1 MLQFFR
7 HAPIRQ
13 KLNAIIMLTSTLVLA
28 LTLTAFIVSE
38 VISYRQALV
47 EKTSSLAEIVGRN
60 TADAL
65 VFRDALSAQETLMS
79 LAAED
84 SIEAAYLFGPDLKP
98 FAQYLNP
105 AHRALS
111 DTGNYLSIA
120 EDELRRLLQE
130 ALHHHRFTL
139 KSLVLLRPVMFDGT
153 KVGMVYLQTNLNP
166 LYERL
171 QWFAVGALLVFW
183 VSCLLAYLISSR
195 LQEFISS
202 PLLHL
207 VEIMDRVSGEKNF
220 RLRAQATTEDEIG
233 ALIGGFNEMLTHIE
247 RRDEELENHR
257 RDLEFQVEQRTLE
270 LRRANDELQATVTAL
285 EKAKNEAET
294 ANRAKSQFLANMSH
308 ELRTPMVGVL
318 GMTDLLFRTPLDE
331 RQRSLAE
338 TVYNSGEALLGI
350 LDDILDFSKIEAG
363 KFRLDAAPFDL
374 RRVVEDAVELL
385 SEKAFANGVELICD
399 LDGKLPTLLRGDSG
413 RLRQIILNLLGN
425 AVKFTPQGEI
435 EVAARALMEERHH
448 VWLRLEV
455 RDTGIGIPREAHA
468 RIFESFTQVDSS
480 TARQFGG
487 TGLGLSIVRQLVE
500 MMGGKISLES
510 EPGRG
515 TTFRVDLRLE
525 KQLGP
530 VPPPAEELPDPR
542 GLRALVVEDNARA
555 AQVLEEQLVGMGLQ
569 VHRSATAGDAL
580 EQVRRAVLEGR
591 PFHLALVDQSLPD
604 RSGVELL
611 ADLRRRPHGASL
623 GLALLCHQHFCG
635 STPEREGLGAVRL
648 LGKPL
653 RPSLL
658 RNALREL
665 LSSVPTHS
673 SPETLRPDFNVAM
686 NGTGPHILVA
696 EDNPTTQK
704 LLELL
709 FEGLNY
715 HLRIVGSGNE
725 VLEHLEQ
732 SSVDLVLMDCQLPG
746 LDGFQATR
754 MLRERGFRMPVV
766 ALTAHTQ
773 QEDIARCL
781 AVGMD
786 DFLRKPFK
794 QVELFGMLQ
803 KWLD

>member
-1 MLQFFR
+1 
-7 HAPIRQ
+7 
-13 KLNAIIMLTSTLVLA
+13 MLTSTLVLA

-38 VISYRQALV
+38 VISYRQTLV

-60 TADAL
+60 TAGAL

-120 EDELRRLLQE
+120 EDELRLLLRE

-139 KSLVLLRPVMFDGT
+139 KTLVLLRPVMFDGN

-207 VEIMDRVSGEKNF
+207 VAIMNRVSGEKNF

-233 ALIGGFNEMLTHIE
+233 VLIGGFNEMLTHIE

-413 RLRQIILNLLGN
+413 RLRQILLNLLGN
-425 AVKFTPQGEI
+425 AVKFTPRGEI

-611 ADLRRRPHGASL
+611 ADLRRWPHGASL
-623 GLALLCHQHFCG
+623 ALALLCHQHFCG
-635 STPEREGLGAVRL
+635 STAERESLDAVRL

-653 RPSLL
+653 RPSML

-665 LSSVPTHS
+665 LDRVPTPS
-673 SPETLRPDFNVAM
+673 SAETSRPDFNSAAG
-686 NGTGPHILVA
+686 GTGPHILVA